1 MTLPRVF
8 LVAAT
13 LAALAATGAYATLAE
28 YQSAK
33 RKALQIEA
41 DRVPPQGS
49 VFFTPGE
56 VNAYAAAEARKEVP
70 TGLRNPRLV
79 LGANT
84 MTGSA
89 LIDFEQVQTAA
100 GNPPGALLGWLL
112 RGERAVTVE
121 VSVRSGQ
128 GSAQVDV
135 RSVTVGGATLS
146 GRALDAIINYYVLP
160 RYPEAAIGRPFQL
173 RHNVREV
180 AVAPGGIT
188 FSFGAAAPSPRKSR
202 RRSGTAPRRSPPR
215 PAAACPGLHATNP
228 ARRRTGADS
237 LGGVRWR
244 SLARCPPA

>member
-1 MTLPRVF
+1 MTFSRVS
-8 LVAAT
+8 LVPVVG
-13 LAALAATGAYATLAE
+13 AALAVSAAFATLAE

-33 RKALQIEA
+33 RKALLIET

-70 TGLRNPRLV
+70 NGLRNPRIM
-79 LGANT
+79 LGSNT

-89 LIDFEQVQTAA
+89 LIDFEQVQTAS

-112 RGERAVTVE
+112 RGERVVTVQ
-121 VSVRSGQ
+121 VGVRSGQ

-135 RSVTVGGATLS
+135 RSVTVSGATLS

-160 RYPEAAIGRPFQL
+160 RYPEAASGRPFQL

-180 AVAPGGIT
+180 AVTPGGVT
-188 FSFGAAAPSPRKSR
+188 FSFGAAATPAPSPRK
-202 RRSGTAPRRSPPR
+202 
-215 PAAACPGLHATNP
+215 
-228 ARRRTGADS
+228 
-237 LGGVRWR
+237 
-244 SLARCPPA
+244 